1 MAISFPGRYVGLWLL
16 WSINAAL
23 ALASGIAGI
32 AGFAAVLWGVRAV
45 GSVGALVFAMVGI
58 SAPLFAY
65 AGLAGVLL
73 LLGALTLVGITNT
86 FCWSYSTLAYLHL
99 SGRGVPMETV
109 A

>member
-1 MAISFPGRYVGLWLL
+1 MHDPVAISFPGRYVGLWLL

-23 ALASGIAGI
+23 ALASGI

-86 FCWSYSTLAYLHL
+86 FCWS
-99 SGRGVPMETV
+99 
-109 A
+109 